1 MAISSTKMLTFTSAM
16 VSQTI
21 SLTGSSFLLL
31 NRTNLKLLQIIFLYV
46 LGEIVDLE
54 ETHEDHSTL

>member
-21 SLTGSSFLLL
+21 SLTGSSFLLV